1 MGPYVD
7 LADRGI
13 NVAIINTVKMKY
25 FQGVKGKCV
34 LISGQIGNI
43 NREIDSLKK
52 KKENSRK
59 SIYTG
64 TISKLYDINTLHHFF
79 PIECSYKP

>member
-7 LADRGI
+7 LAYRGI
-13 NVAIINTVKMKY
+13 NVAIINMVKMKY
-25 FQGVKGKCV
+25 VQGVKGKCV

-52 KKENSRK
+52 KKENNRK

-64 TISKLYDINTLHHFF
+64 TSSKSSDINTLHHFS
-79 PIECSYKP
+79 PIECSCEP